1 MLPLCWCLPVHGHQI
16 NLRDARQQHIFAMC
30 DIHMPMA
37 MDSRSCEGLLHIKIV
52 NHTDPDTR
60 IGVKAVI
67 LSPLLQMS
75 ANINL

>member
-1 MLPLCWCLPVHGHQI
+1 
-16 NLRDARQQHIFAMC
+16 MC

-52 NHTDPDTR
+52 KHTDPDTR